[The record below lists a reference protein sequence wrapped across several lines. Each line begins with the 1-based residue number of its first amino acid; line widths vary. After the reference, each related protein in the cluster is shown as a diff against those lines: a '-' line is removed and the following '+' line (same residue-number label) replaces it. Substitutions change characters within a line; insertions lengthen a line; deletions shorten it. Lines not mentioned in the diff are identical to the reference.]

1 MTNEEKLKV
10 EKVVRNLASNT
21 PNLSEEKIQKVI
33 ESLTSL
39 KRSKDAI
46 EKLAISL
53 EAVFSE
59 VDELKEA
66 YAKSLEQ
73 ILTIDETAFKDTD
86 ELLEKIKFNKG
97 HNVSPG
103 NMSIEENHALLNSTL
118 HSFCTK
124 LNELGVDYYLV
135 GAVSAFLGS
144 GVPLFRYHGDL
155 DFMIAEKDINKIKE
169 LLKDSDY
176 VFEDN
181 RLTVSRTYDPNLA
194 IQGDHEFLAN
204 HKENEFHLGFFLFD
218 RLSDGS
224 INSKEYYR
232 GRKDGKDVPMVVIKH
247 LPKELVDLE
256 FTTNGIEYAGTR
268 FRIRTPES
276 LYAMKVHSTRPKDII
291 DVKAL
296 EDRIDFEKVK
306 RLESMRQTI
315 RIMYLDGKDFTH

>member
-1 MTNEEKLKV
+1 
-10 EKVVRNLASNT
+10 
-21 PNLSEEKIQKVI
+21 
-33 ESLTSL
+33 
-39 KRSKDAI
+39 
-46 EKLAISL
+46 
-53 EAVFSE
+53 
-59 VDELKEA
+59 
-66 YAKSLEQ
+66 
-73 ILTIDETAFKDTD
+73 
-86 ELLEKIKFNKG
+86 
-97 HNVSPG
+97 
-103 NMSIEENHALLNSTL
+103 
-118 HSFCTK
+118 
-124 LNELGVDYYLV
+124 
-135 GAVSAFLGS
+135 
-144 GVPLFRYHGDL
+144 
-155 DFMIAEKDINKIKE
+155 MIAEKDINKIKE

-194 IQGDHEFLAN
+194 IQGDHEVLAN

-306 RLESMRQTI
+306 RLESMR
-315 RIMYLDGKDFTH
+315 